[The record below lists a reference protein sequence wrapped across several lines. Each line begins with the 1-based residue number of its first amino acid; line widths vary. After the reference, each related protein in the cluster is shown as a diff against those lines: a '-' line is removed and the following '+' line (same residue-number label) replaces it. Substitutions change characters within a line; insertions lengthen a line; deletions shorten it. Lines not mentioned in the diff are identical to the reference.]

1 MEVFTDNEMTTAGEE
16 IRIVC
21 DITADDNL
29 DVEVSWLR
37 DNENIDL
44 ENDKYILET
53 EGKFNYNKDY
63 FL

>member
-1 MEVFTDNEMTTAGEE
+1 MFTDNEMTTAGEE